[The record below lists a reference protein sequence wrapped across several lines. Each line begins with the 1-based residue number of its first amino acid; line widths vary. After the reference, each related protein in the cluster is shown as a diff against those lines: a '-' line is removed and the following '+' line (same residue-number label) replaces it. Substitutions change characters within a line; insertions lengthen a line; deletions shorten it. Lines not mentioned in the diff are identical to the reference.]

1 MNGLKSV
8 EESYGTEIIR
18 KGIHLASLLIPVVYS
33 FVTKE
38 TALAILIPLT
48 VLFAVSDA
56 ARLLIPAV
64 GRLYS
69 RLFGF
74 LLRNH
79 EKNDKGR
86 RLTGATYVLLS
97 ATILIIFFPKVIVIT
112 AFAILIISDTSAAL
126 VGRRLGRHRFLTKSV
141 EGSAAFF
148 VSALLVVA
156 VAPKVAYLPA
166 EYLIGAAAAL
176 LGAVVEASAL
186 GLDDN
191 LSIPLSVGGA
201 LWAMYALFLPAL
213 NLFPLEIAR

>member
-1 MNGLKSV
+1 MNGLRSV

-18 KGIHLASLLIPVVYS
+18 KAIHLTSLLIPVVYS
-33 FVTKE
+33 FVTKQ

-48 VLFAVSDA
+48 LLFAVSDA
-56 ARLLIPAV
+56 ARLLVPAV

-74 LLRNH
+74 LLRRH
-79 EKNDKGR
+79 EKNEAGR
-86 RLTGATYVLLS
+86 RLNGATYVLLS
-97 ATILIIFFPKVIVIT
+97 ATILIIFFPKIIVIT

-126 VGRRLGRHRFLTKSV
+126 VGRRFGRHRFLTKSV
-141 EGSAAFF
+141 EGSSAFF

-166 EYLIGAAAAL
+166 EYLIGGAAAL
-176 LGAVVEASAL
+176 LGAIVEASAL
-186 GLDDN
+186 RLDDN

-201 LWAMYALFLPAL
+201 LWAMYAFFLPAL
-213 NLFPLEIAR
+213 NLFETAR